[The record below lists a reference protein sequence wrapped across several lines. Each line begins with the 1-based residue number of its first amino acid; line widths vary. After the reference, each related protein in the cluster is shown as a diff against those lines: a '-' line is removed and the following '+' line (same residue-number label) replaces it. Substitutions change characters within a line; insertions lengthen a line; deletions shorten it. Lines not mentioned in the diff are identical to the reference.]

1 MDKKT
6 KVVCTIGPASED
18 KEMIKKLVNEGMNIC
33 RLNFSHGD
41 YSEHGARIEKI
52 RNVSKELKKPIGI
65 MLDTKGPE
73 IRLGEFE
80 NGGVQFEKGD
90 VVTIVNDPTVM
101 GTREKFAINVPEV
114 FNDVKPGDFILMDDG
129 KMRVDITEVNY
140 GKDFKGVVANPHFLK
155 SKKGG

>member
-18 KEMIKKLVNEGMNIC
+18 KEMIVKLVNEGMNIC

-41 YSEHGARIEKI
+41 YTEHGNRIARIRE
-52 RNVSKELKKPIGI
+52 VSKELKKPIGI

-90 VVTIVNDPTVM
+90 EVTIVNDPTLQ
-101 GTREKFAINVPEV
+101 GTRESFA
-114 FNDVKPGDFILMDDG
+114 
-129 KMRVDITEVNY
+129 
-140 GKDFKGVVANPHFLK
+140 
-155 SKKGG
+155 